1 MLKGASTVLRGP
13 GAGNRV
19 RLPDVRRHSEM
30 NPAHER
36 TAVARAEFFLA
47 LAEQCSP
54 EQRTE
59 FEAFLEAAIVF
70 ARAALHRLKNE
81 FESHPSWNVWFAQ
94 LKGNPAVEFFREHRD
109 FVLKEASPKVGQIIS
124 FNRVGTFKKQLAE
137 VRYLTAEKR
146 CNSIGE
152 ERNRQ

>member
-1 MLKGASTVLRGP
+1 MKRNDPTRRGCP
-13 GAGNRV
+13 LTNDSLIPPKAV
-19 RLPDVRRHSEM
+19 
-30 NPAHER
+30 PA
-36 TAVARAEFFLA
+36 
-47 LAEQCSP
+47 P
-54 EQRTE
+54 
-59 FEAFLEAAIVF
+59 
-70 ARAALHRLKNE
+70 
-81 FESHPSWNVWFAQ
+81 AQ
-94 LKGNPAVEFFREHRD
+94 LLLVDDEPLMLASLCELLKHRD